1 MVAIGMKLMPLKVI
15 RNEVYSWVRGLF
27 GLSKDLEPKGHPNTS
42 RREESQEVRDSMKVE
57 KGGVHHKRYDGHCTK
72 Q

>member
-15 RNEVYSWVRGLF
+15 GKEVYSWVRSLF
-27 GLSKDLEPKGHPNTS
+27 GFSKDLEPKGHPNTS
-42 RREESQEVRDSMKVE
+42 RREESQEMKDSMKVE
-57 KGGVHHKRYDGHCTK
+57 EGGVHRKRYDGHCTK